1 MKEEKTKQKPESEKN
16 TENKE
21 KDSISVKTLS
31 QEEVHSNNDFED
43 YIYEIKIPKERIPV
57 VIGTKGSTKKHLEE
71 EMNVKLKIDSHE
83 GDITII
89 GKDPLKLYTA
99 KEVIKAIGRGFSPE
113 NALDLLKQD
122 YNLELIDIRD
132 YAHTKNALIQKRG
145 RVIGEKG
152 RSRKTIEKLTDTKIS
167 VYGKTVGIIGR
178 LEDTMTARRAVESL
192 LGQAQHS
199 TVYRMLERKRAE
211 QKRREALWLNEDE
224 EVLKEYKELMNKKP
238 EE

>member
-1 MKEEKTKQKPESEKN
+1 MKKKDFEKN
-16 TENKE
+16 IEENIEKNFKENK
-21 KDSISVKTLS
+21 KFKVLS
-31 QEEVHSNNDFED
+31 EEEIASNNDFED
-43 YIYEIKIPKERIPV
+43 YIYELKVPKERIPV
-57 VIGTKGSTKKHLEE
+57 IIGTKGTTKKHLEE
-71 EMNVKLKIDSHE
+71 EMNVKLKVDSHE

-89 GKDPLKLYTA
+89 GKDPIKLYTA
-99 KEVIKAIGRGFSPE
+99 KEVIRAIGRGFSPE

-122 YNLELIDIRD
+122 YNLEIVDIRD

-224 EVLKEYKELMNKKP
+224 EVLKEYKELMNKKT

>member
-1 MKEEKTKQKPESEKN
+1 MNDKKENVKK
-16 TENKE
+16 
-21 KDSISVKTLS
+21 SIV
-31 QEEVHSNNDFED
+31 NNDMANNNMNSDIEED
-43 YIYEIKIPKERIPV
+43 YIYEVKIPKERIPV
-57 VIGTKGSTKKHLEE
+57 VIGTKGSTKKMLEE

-83 GDITII
+83 GDVTIR

-99 KEVIKAIGRGFSPE
+99 KEVITAIGRGFSPE

-122 YNLELIDIRD
+122 YSLEIIDIRD
-132 YAHTKNALIQKRG
+132 YAHTKNALINKRG

-167 VYGKTVGIIGR
+167 VYGKTVSIIGR

-199 TVYRMLERKRAE
+199 TVYKMLEKKRAE
-211 QKRREALWLNEDE
+211 QKKREALWLSEDE
-224 EVLKEYKELMNKKP
+224 EVLKEYKDLMNRK
-238 EE
+238 EEK